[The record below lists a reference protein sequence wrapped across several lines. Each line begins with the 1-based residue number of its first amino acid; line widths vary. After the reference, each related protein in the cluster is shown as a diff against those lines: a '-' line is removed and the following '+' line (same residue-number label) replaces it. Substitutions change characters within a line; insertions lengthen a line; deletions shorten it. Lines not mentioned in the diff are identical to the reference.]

1 MCEQSK
7 YDFRQFV
14 AGFNDIGDQFLSP
27 VRLTLLIAAKVQ
39 HCRKEFEEKI
49 SKITAAQ

>member
-7 YDFRQFV
+7 NDFRQFV
-14 AGFNDIGDQFLSP
+14 AGFNDSGDQFSSSLT
-27 VRLTLLIAAKVQ
+27 LTLLIAAKGE
-39 HCRKEFEEKI
+39 HCRSEFEEKI